1 MKIKN
6 LPVQE
11 KKVRLDFTVTESEAA
26 RLDAYRKFVAGASK
40 RDIPL
45 RELIAVIVVQFM
57 DEDKEFARQAR
68 PAETGLT
75 DSPASIAN
83 MDMAGMPYDTSL
95 IK

>member
-11 KKVRLDFTVTESEAA
+11 KKVRLDFTITESEAA
-26 RLDAYRKFVAGASK
+26 RLDAYRKFVAEASS

-68 PAETGLT
+68 PAVTSLT
-75 DSPASIAN
+75 DSPSSVSN
-83 MDMAGMPYDTSL
+83 MDLAGRPYDVSL
-95 IK
+95 TK

>member
-6 LPVQE
+6 LPMQE
-11 KKVRLDFTVTESEAA
+11 KKVRLDFTVAESEAA
-26 RLDAYRKFVAGASK
+26 RLEAYRKFVADASK

-68 PAETGLT
+68 PDGTAMT
-75 DSPASIAN
+75 DSP
-83 MDMAGMPYDTSL
+83 AGMPYDTSL